1 MKTISIKSFI
11 KYLTKNKLYTF
22 VTLLG
27 FAISLMFVLL
37 LSVFIREEL
46 SVDQFHA
53 NKDRIFRLTR
63 DNGAIFAPPVGDFV
77 KNQFPEVEAYTR
89 IYNNSGNAKFEGK
102 QQVKLEYLMADSSFF
117 NMFSFKLKEG
127 DPKHVLASKKSA
139 VLFESFARKVFGDES
154 AIGKTFTMNQ
164 ISFIVSG
171 IAEDMT
177 DNTHFQKSDAVLN
190 FAVLADLWKWKDFL
204 TSYNNSSFSFYFLA
218 KQGTDLPSKAPQIL
232 ELFKKD
238 YWLYTGGFAK
248 TLHFEPIT
256 EVYFSKESGRAI
268 RQSSLTIVYIF
279 GGIALLILIIAI
291 INYINLT
298 VAQAGFR
305 NKEIAIKKLYGSSKS
320 ALLWQ
325 HIAESIALS
334 LLASLA
340 ALYLAFLAEP
350 FFNTQM
356 DCHLNIR
363 NQFNLV
369 FILTLLVVIAGTGFI
384 SGIIPAIVVGK
395 FNPIKVVKG
404 NSIPKNKSNFS
415 RVLIAFQ
422 YVVAIVLLVCTLI
435 IARQSKFMQ
444 NYNPGYEKENLFW
457 MDNTVGAN
465 QKAAFSDL
473 LKTLPG
479 VVEVSFCCGTPLDG
493 GNNQLFNYKDK
504 PISFQEFLVD
514 SNYFSILDMK
524 VTKTT
529 AAFSKDGLWLNS
541 KAVEILELGEN
552 PVSFRFHDQDVP
564 ILGIIDNFN
573 FKSLH
578 KEIEPLLVRQLAPN
592 DIPWSILVKLSGT
605 NIASTVSQIK
615 NIQAS
620 FTGGIPMESGFV
632 DATINQWY
640 QKEVKR
646 SKLIGA
652 FTLLSI
658 IISSM
663 GIYAM
668 SLYYIQQKIKEIG
681 IRKVNGAKVSEI
693 MVMLNKD
700 IVKWVAIAFVIA
712 TPIAWYIMHKWL
724 ENFAYKT
731 ELSWWLFVLAGLLT
745 LGVALLTVS
754 WQSWK
759 AATRNPVEALR
770 YE

>member
-1 MKTISIKSFI
+1 MKAISIKSFI

-22 VTLLG
+22 VTILG

-37 LSVFIREEL
+37 LSAFIRQEL

-53 NKDRIFRLTR
+53 NKDRIFRLIR
-63 DNGAIFAPPVGDFV
+63 DNGAIFAPPIGDFV

-89 IYNNSGNAKFEGK
+89 IYNNGGNAKFEGK
-102 QQVKLEYLMADSSFF
+102 QQVKLEYMMADSSFF

-127 DPKHVLASKKSA
+127 DSKHVLASKNSA

-154 AIGKTFTMNQ
+154 AMGKTFTMNQ

-190 FAVLADLWKWKDFL
+190 FAVLADLWKWKDLL

-218 KQGTDLPSKAPQIL
+218 KEGTDLPSKAPQIL

-248 TLHFEPIT
+248 TLQFEPLT

-268 RQSSLTIVYIF
+268 RQNSLTIVYIF

-305 NKEIAIKKLYGSSKS
+305 NKETAIKKLYGSSKS

-325 HIAESIALS
+325 YIAESIALS

-356 DCHLNIR
+356 DCHLNMR

-369 FILTLLVVIAGTGFI
+369 FILSLIVVIAATGFI
-384 SGIIPAIVVGK
+384 SGIIPAIVVSK
-395 FNPIKVVKG
+395 FNPIEVVKG
-404 NSIPKNKSNFS
+404 SSTRKNKSNYS
-415 RVLIAFQ
+415 KVLIAFQ
-422 YVVAIVLLVCTLI
+422 YVVAIVLLICTWTI
-435 IARQSKFMQ
+435 VRQSKFMQ
-444 NYNPGYEKENLFW
+444 NYNTGFEKDNLYW

-465 QKAAFSDL
+465 QKSAFHDL
-473 LKTLPG
+473 LKTIPG
-479 VVEVSFCCGTPLDG
+479 VVEVSFCSGTPLDG

-504 PISFQEFLVD
+504 PISFQEFMVD
-514 SNYFSILDMK
+514 STYFNLLGVK

-529 AAFSKDGLWLNS
+529 TAFSKGGLWLNK
-541 KAVEILELGEN
+541 KAVEMLELGEN

-573 FKSLH
+573 FKSLY
-578 KEIEPLLVRQLAPN
+578 KEIGPLIVRQLAPN
-592 DIPWSILVKLSGT
+592 DNPWSILVKLNGT
-605 NIASTVSQIK
+605 NVASTVSQIK
-615 NIQAS
+615 KTQAS

-640 QKEVKR
+640 EKEVKR
-646 SKLIGA
+646 SKLVGA

-681 IRKVNGAKVSEI
+681 IRKVNGARISEI

-700 IVKWVAIAFVIA
+700 IVKWIAIAFVIA
-712 TPIAWYIMHKWL
+712 TPIAYYAMTKWL

-731 ELSWWLFVLAGLLT
+731 ALSWWIFVLAGALA
-745 LGVALLTVS
+745 LGIALLTVS
-754 WQSWK
+754 WQSWR
-759 AATRNPVEALR
+759 AATRNPVDTLR